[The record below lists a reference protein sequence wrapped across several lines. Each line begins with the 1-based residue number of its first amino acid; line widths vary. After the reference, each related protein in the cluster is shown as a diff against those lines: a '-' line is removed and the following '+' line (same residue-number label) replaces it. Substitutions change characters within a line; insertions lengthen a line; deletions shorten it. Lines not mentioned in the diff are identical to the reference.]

1 MEVLENFLLFDEIYQ
16 KDMRDASKI
25 RKMYEELDLPRDQI
39 DLIEDYIACLET
51 ALERKCEI
59 AFKLGKC
66 IGELTL

>member
-16 KDMRDASKI
+16 KDMHDADKI
-25 RKMYEELDLPRDQI
+25 RKMYEELDLSRDQI